1 MIFSVMSLYISLANA
16 LGRQDVSMVDLTVA
30 TDRPSSLD
38 EIMDIFRRAASSSMA
53 GVLQVSDQDLVSSDL
68 LGTSFSA
75 VVDSKASLELNSQVT
90 SPSKILL
97 GLRQTLIHK
106 QFFKI
111 IAWYDNEW
119 GYSTRLLDLVALLHK
134 QETTMMG

>member
-1 MIFSVMSLYISLANA
+1 
-16 LGRQDVSMVDLTVA
+16 MVDLTVA

-38 EIMDIFRRAASSSMA
+38 EIMDIFRKAASSSMS

-90 SPSKILL
+90 SPSKVLLSWRQIL
-97 GLRQTLIHK
+97 THK